1 MNFGADCRR
10 LWMLQDDA
18 TYLNHGAFGATPRPV
33 LQAQQALRDQM
44 ERQPLDFFVRQLPQL
59 TRDAADALA
68 AYVGAQ
74 QVMLVDNATTGVN
87 AVLRSLPLK
96 AGDRIVTLSHV
107 YPAVNRT
114 LEYVCQRTGAQLE
127 FVQLDVPA
135 DADQLL
141 ERLDQTLPAR
151 LAVLDHVTS
160 GSGLVLPIER
170 MVRLCQERGTQVL
183 VDGAHAP
190 GMVPLQLDA
199 LDADWY
205 VGNCHKWLCAPKG
218 AALLHANA
226 AGREHLQ
233 PTVISH
239 SFPDVVAGFDF
250 LGTRDYTPWLSLP
263 ATLAFR
269 DELGDEAVM
278 RHNHALALQARSLLL
293 EAFGTP
299 ASGPESMVGSLSCLR
314 VPDGRGEA
322 TWEGA
327 AALNNRLWSQHRI
340 EVPFFPFNGGLWM
353 RVSAQV
359 YNHLDEYRR
368 LIAVL

>member
-1 MNFGADCRR
+1 MPPQDLSAISADFYT
-10 LWMLQDDA
+10 A
-18 TYLNHGAFGATPRPV
+18 
-33 LQAQQALRDQM
+33 
-44 ERQPLDFFVRQLPQL
+44 
-59 TRDAADALA
+59 
-68 AYVGAQ
+68 
-74 QVMLVDNATTGVN
+74 NA
-87 AVLRSLPLK
+87 
-96 AGDRIVTLSHV
+96 
-107 YPAVNRT
+107 
-114 LEYVCQRTGAQLE
+114 
-127 FVQLDVPA
+127 
-135 DADQLL
+135 
-141 ERLDQTLPAR
+141 
-151 LAVLDHVTS
+151 
-160 GSGLVLPIER
+160 
-170 MVRLCQERGTQVL
+170 
-183 VDGAHAP
+183 
-190 GMVPLQLDA
+190 
-199 LDADWY
+199 
-205 VGNCHKWLCAPKG
+205 HKWLCAPKG